1 MEEITAHNLACF
13 GETGFVQSGQEVVTS
28 NLLNSGKSQKSRI
41 GLDVTVLV
49 FFVVCVFLA
58 AAFFDTNQLTN
69 YLATRSESKLDELIF
84 GSLAVSMGLIVF
96 SLRRWLEVRRE
107 TDRAESER
115 ANAEAANRA
124 KSDFLANMSH
134 EIRTPMN
141 GILGMLDL
149 TLETDLKPDQSEYLN
164 LAKASAESLL
174 QVLND
179 ILDFSDIEA
188 GRLTSKTLNS
198 RTRCKPGWRFSG
210 TFLPS

>member
-1 MEEITAHNLACF
+1 
-13 GETGFVQSGQEVVTS
+13 
-28 NLLNSGKSQKSRI
+28 
-41 GLDVTVLV
+41 
-49 FFVVCVFLA
+49 
-58 AAFFDTNQLTN
+58 
-69 YLATRSESKLDELIF
+69 
-84 GSLAVSMGLIVF
+84 
-96 SLRRWLEVRRE
+96 VRRE

-115 ANAEAANRA
+115 VNAEAANRA

-134 EIRTPMN
+134 EIRTSMN
-141 GILGMLDL
+141 GILGMLVL
-149 TLETDLKPDQSEYLN
+149 TLESDLKPNQSEYLN